1 MLRILSRIALS
12 HISLAFAAASLFAAL
27 LFATPAQAQETPKE
41 IWPQRQVTIVV
52 PFAAGGSA
60 DLIARILQ
68 QHLQAKTGVP
78 IVVENKSGAGGS
90 IGAGYVAKAPA
101 DGYTLLL
108 GTVSTNAINAFL
120 YTHLNFDVARDFQA
134 VSLLVRFPNLLYVN
148 PKLPVRSVPELIAYL
163 KAHDG
168 ALNYGSSGLG
178 TSSHLSVV
186 MFALAT
192 GTKMT
197 HVPFRSTAEE
207 VNSMIGG
214 QLDLA
219 IDSMTTVWP
228 FALAGSVR
236 ALAVSTPQ
244 RASAAPDL
252 PTIGETLPGYEATGW
267 QGLFAPAATPHA
279 TVEAIAAQVS
289 EIWKSPDVI
298 KALAAV
304 GGDPASGTPDE
315 FTAYTRSER
324 GKWGEVVKAAGVK
337 IE

>member
-1 MLRILSRIALS
+1 MRGIL
-12 HISLAFAAASLFAAL
+12 AAL
-27 LFATPAQAQETPKE
+27 VSTLLVIASSASGQEAVS
-41 IWPQRQVTIVV
+41 WPQRQVTIVV

-60 DLIARILQ
+60 DLIARVLQ

-78 IVVENKSGAGGS
+78 VVVENKSGAGGS
-90 IGAGYVAKAPA
+90 IGAGFVAKAPA

-120 YTHLNFDVARDFQA
+120 YSRLSFDVGRDFQA
-134 VSLLVRFPNLLYVN
+134 VSLLVRFPNLLIVN
-148 PKLPVRSVPELIAYL
+148 PRVPVKTVPELIAYL

-168 ALNYGSSGLG
+168 QLNYGSSGIG

-186 MFALAT
+186 MLALAT

-207 VNSMIGG
+207 VNNMIGG

-219 IDSMTTVWP
+219 IDSMTTIWP
-228 FALAGSVR
+228 FAVAGAVR

-244 RASAAPDL
+244 RAASAPDL
-252 PTIGETLPGYEATGW
+252 PTIGETLPGYEATAW
-267 QGLFAPAATPHA
+267 QGLFAPAGTPRATI
-279 TVEAIAAQVS
+279 EAIAAQLN

-298 KALAAV
+298 KALQAV
-304 GGDPASGTPDE
+304 GAEPVTTTPDE
-315 FTAYTRSER
+315 FTEYTKSER
-324 GKWGEVVKAAGVK
+324 AKWGEVVRAAGVK
-337 IE
+337 LE

>member
-1 MLRILSRIALS
+1 MRCM
-12 HISLAFAAASLFAAL
+12 FAAFVAL
-27 LFATPAQAQETPKE
+27 LVVASPAPAQDGNPVT
-41 IWPQRQVTIVV
+41 WPQRQVTIVV

-60 DLIARILQ
+60 DLIGRVLQ

-78 IVVENKSGAGGS
+78 VVVENKSGAGGS
-90 IGAGYVAKAPA
+90 IGAGFVAKAPA

-120 YTHLNFDVARDFQA
+120 YSRLNFDVGRDFQA

-148 PKLPVRSVPELIAYL
+148 PRIPAKTVPELIAYL

-168 ALNYGSSGLG
+168 QLNYGSSGIG

-186 MFALAT
+186 MFELAT

-197 HVPFRSTAEE
+197 HIPFRSTAEE
-207 VNSMIGG
+207 VNNMIGG

-219 IDSMTTVWP
+219 IDSMTTIWP
-228 FALAGSVR
+228 FAQAGAVR

-244 RASAAPDL
+244 RSASAPDL
-252 PTIGETLPGYEATGW
+252 PTIGETLSGYEATAW
-267 QGLFAPAATPHA
+267 QGLFAPAGTPRA
-279 TVEAIAAQVS
+279 TVDAITAQLNQ
-289 EIWKSPDVI
+289 IWKSLDVI
-298 KALAAV
+298 KALQAV
-304 GGDPASGTPDE
+304 GAEPVTTTPAE
-315 FTAYTRSER
+315 FTEYTRTER
-324 GKWGEVVKAAGVK
+324 AKWGEVVRAAGVK